1 MVLFGCIWKWKLFS
15 RFIKPKN
22 KQRFQF
28 NDVEIRHKQI
38 SQQHD
43 ETKSEVG
50 SADNLSR
57 LSLDESFSSVKT
69 DVLANMNKSRPKRSN
84 IRRSTRHSRRY
95 NDTNGN
101 VETKKDEQNIK
112 DTKPLSVSSSVL
124 STANEQ
130 VTKPQSSSS
139 ILKTNHF
146 SYSSPKVNHAKSN
159 IQNNEFDT
167 QTKDSNSTTNST
179 SKNSTTKS
187 SASLNSN
194 PMFSSALIAEIKTRQ
209 NKNQQQNHV
218 QQEESND
225 KIVFL

>member
-15 RFIKPKN
+15 RYIKPKN
-22 KQRFQF
+22 KPRFQF
-28 NDVEIRHKQI
+28 NDVETRQKQI
-38 SQQHD
+38 SEQHD

-84 IRRSTRHSRRY
+84 IRRSTRHSRRFI
-95 NDTNGN
+95 DTNDN
-101 VETKKDEQNIK
+101 VKTKKDEQNIK

-139 ILKTNHF
+139 VLKTNHF

-167 QTKDSNSTTNST
+167 QTKDSNSTSNST
-179 SKNSTTKS
+179 SKSSTTKNLITKS
-187 SASLNSN
+187 STSLNSN
-194 PMFSSALIAEIKTRQ
+194 PMFNSALIAEIKTRQ

-218 QQEESND
+218 
-225 KIVFL
+225 

>member
-15 RFIKPKN
+15 RFIKSKN
-22 KQRFQF
+22 EQRFQF
-28 NDVEIRHKQI
+28 NDVEIRQKQI
-38 SQQHD
+38 SQQND

-57 LSLDESFSSVKT
+57 LSLDESFSSVKP
-69 DVLANMNKSRPKRSN
+69 DVLTNVNKSRPKRSN
-84 IRRSTRHSRRY
+84 IRRSTRHSRTF

-101 VETKKDEQNIK
+101 IETKKDEQNIK
-112 DTKPLSVSSSVL
+112 DTKPLRVSSSVL

-139 ILKTNHF
+139 VLKTNHF
-146 SYSSPKVNHAKSN
+146 SYSSPKVDHAKSN

-167 QTKDSNSTTNST
+167 QTKDSNSTSNST
-179 SKNSTTKS
+179 SKSSTTKNLITKS
-187 SASLNSN
+187 STSLNSN
-194 PMFSSALIAEIKTRQ
+194 PMFNSALIAEIKTRQ

-218 QQEESND
+218 
-225 KIVFL
+225 